1 MFERYAIFYT
11 PPSGA
16 FADFCAS
23 WLGWDNRDGRKCVH
37 PQIADLD
44 VDKLTQTP
52 RKYGI
57 HATLKAPF
65 RLIEGASQN
74 QLKTA
79 TSQMAET
86 IPPFR
91 LDGLSLKH
99 HRGFLALRPRGNIT
113 TLNSVAQHIV
123 ETLDDFRAPASASEL
138 ARRRQAN
145 LSERQEKNL
154 MTWGYPYVGEDFHFH
169 LTLSGRIDPG
179 LGADVTDALAPHL
192 LPLVPRPFPIEQIAL
207 MGEDSEGMFHEIQ
220 RYDLAG

>member
-11 PPSGA
+11 PPPGE

-23 WLGWDNRDGRKCVH
+23 WLGWDNRIGRKIAH
-37 PQIADLD
+37 PQIGDLE
-44 VDKLTQTP
+44 VAKLTQTP

-65 RLIEGASQN
+65 RLIKRTSQSH
-74 QLKTA
+74 LEA
-79 TSQMAET
+79 AIVQMAET

-99 HRGFLALRPRGNIT
+99 HRGFMALRPRGNIN

-123 ETLDDFRAPASASEL
+123 ETLDHFRAPAAASEL

-145 LSERQEKNL
+145 LSERQDKNL
-154 MTWGYPYVGEDFHFH
+154 ITWGYPYVDEDFHFH

-192 LPLVPRPFPIEQIAL
+192 LPLVPRPFPIDQITL
-207 MGEDSEGMFHEIQ
+207 MGEDTEGMFHEIH
-220 RYDLAG
+220 RYDLTG